1 MKEKSILGGM
11 VFNKVSCYGEIMEKN
26 EGKSDWIL

>member
-11 VFNKVSCYGEIMEKN
+11 VFNQVSGYGEIMEKN
-26 EGKSDWIL
+26 EGKSDGVL